1 MAARRVYGLIP
12 SEDEPTEKHCESA
25 IKGRSKCGRR
35 IDTTLPIP
43 KDLTVCQRCTRFDL
57 ARPFSAHG
65 SSART
70 VTRLKLTHYP
80 RAGLAVG
87 SPLWDFTTPSSLEEA

>member
-1 MAARRVYGLIP
+1 MAERRVYGLIT
-12 SEDEPTEKHCESA
+12 SEVEPTEKHCESA

-57 ARPFSAHG
+57 ARPFSAH
-65 SSART
+65 APWRE
-70 VTRLKLTHYP
+70 R
-80 RAGLAVG
+80 
-87 SPLWDFTTPSSLEEA
+87 